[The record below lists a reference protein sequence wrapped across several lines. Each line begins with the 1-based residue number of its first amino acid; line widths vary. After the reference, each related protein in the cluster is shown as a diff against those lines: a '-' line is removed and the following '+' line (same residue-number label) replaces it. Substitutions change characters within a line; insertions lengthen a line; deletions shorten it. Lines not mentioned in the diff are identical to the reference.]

1 MEFTLKLDRFEGPY
15 TKLLSL
21 IEERKLSITEVSLSV
36 VADDYINYV
45 KSLDQKDIVD
55 ISQFIVIASTLVLI
69 KAKSLLPGIIF
80 TEEEEKQ
87 VHNLESKLE
96 LFSILQKGTRHTN
109 KIFGKNILH
118 SRARVDLKKIDDPLF
133 IPSEQVTV
141 STLQSIAILT
151 IATFSKVEKI
161 TKVAV
166 EQLLRI
172 EDVIENL
179 VARVQNANFTLT
191 QFAGAVGTTPEEKKS
206 SLIVSFLAMLEL
218 VRIGV
223 LHAEQNDDAE
233 EISIMKPATRDVI

>member
-21 IEERKLSITEVSLSV
+21 IEERKLSITEISLSS
-36 VADDYINYV
+36 VADDYINFV
-45 KSLDQKDIVD
+45 KTLNQKDIVD
-55 ISQFIVIASTLVLI
+55 ISQFIVVASTLVLI

-109 KIFGKNILH
+109 KLFGKNIL
-118 SRARVDLKKIDDPLF
+118 RNRTRIPLKKTDDPLF

-141 STLQSIAILT
+141 TTLQSIAILT
-151 IATFSKVEKI
+151 IATFSKIEKI

-172 EDVIENL
+172 EDVIESL
-179 VARVQNANFTLT
+179 VSRVQNTNFTLS
-191 QFAGAVGTTPEEKKS
+191 QFAGAIGTTPEEKKS

-223 LHAEQNDDAE
+223 LHAEQNDDVE
-233 EISIMKPATRDVI
+233 EISIMKPII